1 VLYVCAV
8 RWATDA
14 PRSLERRSAAAS
26 ATAED
31 LVPPGHRLRIFAA
44 AAAASSAAASS
55 SAAAATYC
63 ASLAG
68 PPVYLSHRRRDIL
81 VKSAISAV
89 VTSYPTLSRHS
100 SAATRLEQC
109 SPPAGL
115 FYQILLILPP
125 AHFILPPLPPLRE
138 ASRIC

>member
-1 VLYVCAV
+1 LTAPCSAMPRAACLPGIFRPWPHLQVSQIVVL
-8 RWATDA
+8 
-14 PRSLERRSAAAS
+14 S
-26 ATAED
+26 
-31 LVPPGHRLRIFAA
+31 HRLRIFAA
-44 AAAASSAAASS
+44 AAASS
-55 SAAAATYC
+55 SAAATYC

-68 PPVYLSHRRRDIL
+68 PPVYPSHRRRDIL
-81 VKSAISAV
+81 VKSAISAA

-100 SAATRLEQC
+100 SAATRLEKC

-125 AHFILPPLPPLRE
+125 AHFILPPLPQLRE